1 MTKERFGKR
10 LAALKVYEKRS
21 RTSRDGEKIMEY
33 WMEPNTITRK
43 LENHQQG

>member
-21 RTSRDGEKIMEY
+21 RASRNGEKIMEY
-33 WMEPNTITRK
+33 WMEPNTIIRK
-43 LENHQQG
+43 LENHLQG